1 MTQDSSLRRDS
12 AIQATNLIAQV
23 AEKNLLGQSLEV
35 SNSDYIDDGEVQ
47 IDKSLNDTNDCTKAV
62 ILLDQ
67 MGLCKY
73 PVTATNFNCFV
84 LFRRSHGSR
93 CRPDAL

>member
-1 MTQDSSLRRDS
+1 MTQDSALRRDS

-47 IDKSLNDTNDCTKAV
+47 IDKSLSDTNDCTKAV
-62 ILLDQ
+62 ILLD
-67 MGLCKY
+67 
-73 PVTATNFNCFV
+73 
-84 LFRRSHGSR
+84 
-93 CRPDAL
+93 